1 MDNEETNQRQAEYER
16 YRERLAFFDR
26 VQKGN
31 RDQIKAEYQKIMEHL
46 PNEEKAVPLPFKP
59 VLDNIGARNDRA
71 LEAALDEYL
80 KKRVDK
86 IEEKE

>member
-1 MDNEETNQRQAEYER
+1 MDREKIIALEEEEATKRQAEYDR
-16 YRERLAFFDR
+16 YRERLDHFDSLQR
-26 VQKGN
+26 KN
-31 RDQIKAEYQKIMEHL
+31 REGLVREA
-46 PNEEKAVPLPFKP
+46 PPLPFRP